1 MQQPV
6 RTNCLGEEAVVVLLV
21 GADGAA
27 RMDLALVH
35 EALLRAH
42 QELIETRGT
51 VSRAWTQPPAP
62 RTSDT
67 WRSWPSGQRGK
78 ASPPSDGGPGLSM
91 AVDGSDQKPPRFW
104 KTGIPHAQLGLCMAR
119 LKQSNDD

>member
-6 RTNCLGEEAVVVLLV
+6 RTSCLGEEAVVVLLV

-27 RMDLALVH
+27 RMDLARVH

-62 RTSDT
+62 AHQTPGAAGHQGNVGRLHHRAMADL
-67 WRSWPSGQRGK
+67 
-78 ASPPSDGGPGLSM
+78 GLSM

-104 KTGIPHAQLGLCMAR
+104 KTRIPHAQLGLCMAR